1 MYGIFIFIY
10 AGIIVV
16 ELLLPETHACNVETI
31 LFELYFNPIKLLH
44 SIVIDCL
51 LGIELNLVMVIEYYR
66 VDMIRLSCKITDNHI
81 VRLWLYINHI
91 LCHYILVHQY
101 VLNDQLSFMQW
112 DIFQKHTV
120 CVQIYYNQ
128 RTHTYS
134 HLDFVCVIYSG

>member
-1 MYGIFIFIY
+1 M
-10 AGIIVV
+10 V

-81 VRLWLYINHI
+81 VRL
-91 LCHYILVHQY
+91 
-101 VLNDQLSFMQW
+101 
-112 DIFQKHTV
+112 
-120 CVQIYYNQ
+120 
-128 RTHTYS
+128 
-134 HLDFVCVIYSG
+134 